1 MEHAN
6 RPRGAALSTHADTRS
21 PSSAQVRFR
30 GIRAARRAIRLRRRF
45 QKDYSAADQTCADAF
60 VRLRIKNHHF
70 GGRLGAAQHDTMVN
84 ERGHLGPL
92 RSRRKQNRLHFPGK
106 ETQTTGE
113 KNGTKTINC
122 SHLGVRCRAHH
133 QRRARRWRA
142 SDGCRKA
149 CGSATAVRRERLA
162 QLIAPAGARDRL
174 TSLSAVSSIV
184 HDLRNPLATI
194 HGGAE
199 MLVRS
204 RLSQPQIDRIA
215 RNLYGA
221 SVRMRELLEEF
232 LDRSRS
238 AVTVESSDLCELV
251 GCAVAKIVVSAEFQS
266 VQIVQTVPKGLK
278 VPMDRSRILRVL
290 VNLLVN
296 ALEVMPTGGTISLSA
311 EADSRFVT
319 VRVLD
324 TGPGI
329 APEIQSRLF
338 QPFASWGKPNGIG
351 LGLALSRQTVVEHGG
366 DMWDESSIRG
376 ACFAFS
382 LPRSIPQSPAFSC

>member
-1 MEHAN
+1 
-6 RPRGAALSTHADTRS
+6 
-21 PSSAQVRFR
+21 
-30 GIRAARRAIRLRRRF
+30 
-45 QKDYSAADQTCADAF
+45 
-60 VRLRIKNHHF
+60 
-70 GGRLGAAQHDTMVN
+70 
-84 ERGHLGPL
+84 
-92 RSRRKQNRLHFPGK
+92 
-106 ETQTTGE
+106 
-113 KNGTKTINC
+113 
-122 SHLGVRCRAHH
+122 
-133 QRRARRWRA
+133 
-142 SDGCRKA
+142 
-149 CGSATAVRRERLA
+149 
-162 QLIAPAGARDRL
+162 LIAPAGARDRL

-329 APEIQSRLF
+329 APEIQRRLF